1 MPGVGRQTKERE
13 KDMKKII
20 DGKTYNTE
28 TAECLGEYSYGIPGD
43 YHYYSEGLYRSQKG
57 TYFIYG
63 EGGALSKYARLIG
76 NHQTG
81 GDGLNVISEEEA
93 LKWAEHHLSADDY
106 ICIFGEP
113 EEG

>member
-1 MPGVGRQTKERE
+1 
-13 KDMKKII
+13 MKKII

-28 TAECLGEYSYGIPGD
+28 TAECLGEYSYGFPGD
-43 YHYYSEGLYRSQKG
+43 YHYYSEWLYRSQKG

-63 EGGALSKYARLIG
+63 EGGALSKYATQMGR
-76 NHQTG
+76 HYSD
-81 GDGLNVISEEEA
+81 GDGLSVLSEKEA
-93 LKWAEHHLSADDY
+93 REWAEHHLSADDY